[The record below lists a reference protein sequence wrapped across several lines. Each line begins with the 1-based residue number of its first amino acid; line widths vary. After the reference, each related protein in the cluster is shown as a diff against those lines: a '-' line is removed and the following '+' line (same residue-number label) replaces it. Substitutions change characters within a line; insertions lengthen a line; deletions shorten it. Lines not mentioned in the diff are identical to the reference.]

1 MTAHAPQEVDLRP
14 APPRRAGG
22 ACESSAPPHA
32 TGMCDVMSMWV
43 VGGLASDS
51 TTTSAYFYD
60 PQFLGTWCS
69 CGVGPAGVFVD
80 QNCAALY
87 GYVRLLGAD
96 DGTSAILKRKRRLFD
111 HRWQCEENK
120 RK

>member
-1 MTAHAPQEVDLRP
+1 MLPKVDLRP

-22 ACESSAPPHA
+22 ACESSAPPRHRHVR
-32 TGMCDVMSMWV
+32 CHVDVRMW
-43 VGGLASDS
+43 ADS
-51 TTTSAYFYD
+51 
-60 PQFLGTWCS
+60 PQTRRLQVHTFMTHSFLELGAAVC

>member
-1 MTAHAPQEVDLRP
+1 M
-14 APPRRAGG
+14 RA
-22 ACESSAPPHA
+22 APPHA
-32 TGMCDVMSMWV
+32 TGMCDVMSMCAD

-96 DGTSAILKRKRRLFD
+96 DGTSAILKSVNVVSSIIDGNVKKTKGSEANDTRVSVSTEGSTLK
-111 HRWQCEENK
+111 
-120 RK
+120 

>member
-1 MTAHAPQEVDLRP
+1 MLPKVDLYALHRP
-14 APPRRAGG
+14 GGPVARVRA
-22 ACESSAPPHA
+22 APPHA
-32 TGMCDVMSMWV
+32 TGMCDVMSMCAD